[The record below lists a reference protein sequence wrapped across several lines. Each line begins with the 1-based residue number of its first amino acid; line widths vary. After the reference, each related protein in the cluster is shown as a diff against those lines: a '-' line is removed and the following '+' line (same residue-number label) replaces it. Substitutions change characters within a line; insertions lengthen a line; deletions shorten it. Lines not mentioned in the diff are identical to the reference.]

1 MDFGSVG
8 QSWSREVCA
17 FQESVL
23 SVVLVLKVET
33 ENKAG
38 HLLSHAAVSHCEEML
53 GVGTVGTGLDF
64 AGTNLCSTSRTNHSG
79 RAASM

>member
-1 MDFGSVG
+1 MCMCAHFRSV
-8 QSWSREVCA
+8 
-17 FQESVL
+17 
-23 SVVLVLKVET
+23 VVLVLKVET

-38 HLLSHAAVSHCEEML
+38 HLLPHAAVSQCEEML
-53 GVGTVGTGLDF
+53 GAVGTGLHF